1 MGDFGEVDKVLH
13 KKPGQSLEDCAKEIE
28 ITLDCVPNKPLE
40 NFFTS
45 DLTLFHQ
52 LISVPVS
59 QCSPKEC
66 KNDVDDILDWIRRKK
81 DDLKDLSG
89 EIKKVEQL
97 LPQKSVQNHKI
108 EPMLIYVPV
117 SRLSPEER
125 QNHVDDILDWIRSKK
140 DDLKDPTG
148 PSDDFCSCVA
158 TQSQG
163 TQERRG

>member
-1 MGDFGEVDKVLH
+1 MCLRSPKERKNDV
-13 KKPGQSLEDCAKEIE
+13 AKEIE

-66 KNDVDDILDWIRRKK
+66 KNDVDDILDWIR
-81 DDLKDLSG
+81 
-89 EIKKVEQL
+89 
-97 LPQKSVQNHKI
+97 
-108 EPMLIYVPV
+108 
-117 SRLSPEER
+117 
-125 QNHVDDILDWIRSKK
+125 SKK

-148 PSDDFCSCVA
+148 EINKVEQRLPQKSVQKPQD
-158 TQSQG
+158 
-163 TQERRG
+163 